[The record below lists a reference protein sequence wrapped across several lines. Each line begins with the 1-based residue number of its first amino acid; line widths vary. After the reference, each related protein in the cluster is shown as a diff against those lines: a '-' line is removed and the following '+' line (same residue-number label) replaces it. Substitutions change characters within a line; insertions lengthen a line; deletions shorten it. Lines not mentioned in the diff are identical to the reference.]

1 MKPER
6 CAIVLALSLSF
17 QPFLAAEGRHQADV
31 VIYGGTAGGVMAAIA
46 AAGEGVDTILLEP
59 GRHLGGMLTGGLGR
73 TDMDRQQHVI
83 GGFAREFFVRAGRH
97 YGEPVAWT
105 FEPSVATRILQEW
118 LDSTS
123 VRILLEHRLDS
134 VETRDGRIAVIRT
147 ENGAEFHGRIFID
160 ASYEGDLMA
169 GAGVSYVVGREGR
182 EVYGESLA
190 GVKEIQPGNHQ
201 LHAIVSPFDV
211 EGRLLPSVI
220 DESEVGPVG
229 SGDHR
234 VQAYCFRLCI
244 TDVPENRIPFPRPE
258 HYDPARYELLARY
271 LKAAEQR
278 FGRAP
283 NPLGISRVPNGK
295 TDVNSGGPISTN
307 LLSASWE
314 YPEADYARRAE
325 IWNEHLSWAQGM
337 LYFLSHDPAVP
348 EYLREEMAAW
358 GLPRDEFVDT
368 GHWPHQLYVR
378 EGRRMKGEY
387 VMTQHDLETQRRKY
401 DSIGM
406 GGYNMDVREVQ
417 WVAKTVYRFPD
428 PRQEVLMEGY
438 ITVHV
443 EPYEIPYRSLLPKI
457 QESDNL
463 LVTSCVSASHMA
475 YSSIR
480 MEPQYMILGQA
491 AGVAA
496 ALAIKAERAPH
507 HIDLVQ
513 LQARLRD
520 QGQILSLE
528 GAIR

>member
-1 MKPER
+1 MKPAR
-6 CAIVLALSLSF
+6 YAFLVVLCLPF
-17 QPFLAAEGRHQADV
+17 QPFLVAAERHQADV
-31 VIYGGTAGGVMAAIA
+31 AIYGGTAGGVMAAIA

-73 TDMDRQQHVI
+73 TDMDRQQDVI

-97 YGEPVAWT
+97 YGEPIAWT
-105 FEPSVATRILQEW
+105 FEPSVATRILTEW
-118 LDSTS
+118 LGSTP
-123 VRILLEHRLDS
+123 VRVLTEHRLAS
-134 VETRDGRIAVIRT
+134 VETRDGRIILART
-147 ENGAEFHGRIFID
+147 ENGAEIRARVFID
-160 ASYEGDLMA
+160 ASYEGDLLAMT
-169 GAGVSYVVGREGR
+169 GVSYVVGREGR

-201 LHAIVSPFDV
+201 LHAVVSPFDAD
-211 EGRLLPSVI
+211 GQLLPYVI

-229 SGDHR
+229 SGDDR
-234 VQAYCFRLCI
+234 VQAYCFRLCL
-244 TDVPENRIPFPRPE
+244 TDVPENRIPFPRPGD
-258 HYDPARYELLARY
+258 YDPARYELLARY
-271 LKAAEQR
+271 LQATEQR

-325 IWNEHLSWAQGM
+325 IWNEHLSWAQG
-337 LYFLSHDPAVP
+337 LVYFLSHDPAVP
-348 EYLREEMAAW
+348 EYLRQEMAAW

-378 EGRRMKGEY
+378 EARRMKGEY
-387 VMTQHDLETQRRKY
+387 IMTQHDLETRRRKY

-428 PRQEVLMEGY
+428 PRREVLMEGY

-443 EPYEIPYRSLLPKI
+443 EPYEIPYRSLLPRI
-457 QESDNL
+457 EESDNL

-480 MEPQYMILGQA
+480 MEPQYMIMGQA

-496 ALAIKAERAPH
+496 ALAVKADRAPH

-528 GAIR
+528 EAVR